1 MSCVGA
7 LRTSALRVRRM
18 WSMDRLG
25 GSLKDHPCE
34 PLPGTCRP
42 AGTSNARES
51 ALPGKLEAIRS
62 R

>member
-1 MSCVGA
+1 VSCVGG
-7 LRTSALRVRRM
+7 LRISALRVRRT

-25 GSLKDHPCE
+25 DPLNDHPCE

-51 ALPGKLEAIRS
+51 ALPRKFETKRS